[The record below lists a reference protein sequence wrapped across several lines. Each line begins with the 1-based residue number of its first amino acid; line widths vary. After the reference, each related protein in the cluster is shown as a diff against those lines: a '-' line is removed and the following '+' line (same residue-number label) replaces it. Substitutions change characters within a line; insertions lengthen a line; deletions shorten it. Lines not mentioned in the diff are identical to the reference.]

1 MMINIASLIIGAIFG
16 FIIGIALIKE
26 TSNNLVHEYKEE
38 NLRLQYDIKALESHN
53 DQLKNIIE
61 LFDDENLEIYHKSDY
76 IMFCQKNNKE
86 LLDINT
92 EVNLDSVK

>member
-1 MMINIASLIIGAIFG
+1 MMIDIGSLIIGAIFG

-53 DQLKNIIE
+53 DQLKNLID
-61 LFDDENLEIYHKSDY
+61 LFDDEKLKIYHQSDY
-76 IMFCQKNNKE
+76 MMFVQKNNKE
-86 LLDINT
+86 LLDPNT
-92 EVNLDSVK
+92 EVNLEIK

>member
-1 MMINIASLIIGAIFG
+1 MMIDIGSLIIGAIIG

-38 NLRLQYDIKALESHN
+38 NIRLQYDIKTLESHN

-61 LFDDENLEIYHKSDY
+61 LFDDENLKIYHKSDY
-76 IMFCQKNNKE
+76 IMFVQKSNKE
-86 LLDINT
+86 LLDPNT
-92 EVNLDSVK
+92 EVNLEIK

>member
-1 MMINIASLIIGAIFG
+1 MMIDIGSLIIGAIIG

-38 NLRLQYDIKALESHN
+38 NIRLQYDIKVLESHN
-53 DQLKNIIE
+53 DKLKNIIE

-76 IMFCQKNNKE
+76 IMFCQKSNKE
-86 LLDINT
+86 LLDPNT
-92 EVNLDSVK
+92 EVNLEIK